1 MEEVPEAAVE
11 EHLEDVGGLVT
22 GGEEEVEVAEEEAV
36 EEEVVDSA
44 QLEAEE
50 GEGVTR
56 ILQDQGHSEGAVHS
70 HVKRSSALHVQ
81 FWGFLPKDK
90 YLLD

>member
-22 GGEEEVEVAEEEAV
+22 GGEEEVEVAEEDAV
-36 EEEVVDSA
+36 EQEVVVSA
-44 QLEAEE
+44 HFEGEE

-56 ILQDQGHSEGAVHS
+56 ILQEQGHSEGAVHS

-81 FWGFLPKDK
+81 FWGSLSKNK
-90 YLLD
+90 